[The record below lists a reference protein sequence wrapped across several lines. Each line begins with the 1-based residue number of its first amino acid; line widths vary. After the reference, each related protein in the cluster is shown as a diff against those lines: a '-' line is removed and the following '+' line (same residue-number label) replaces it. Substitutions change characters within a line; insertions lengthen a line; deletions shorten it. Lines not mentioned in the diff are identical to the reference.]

1 MKHDSL
7 AYDTRRTLRR
17 VVGLFSGYRAR
28 IWLTVA
34 GVALS
39 AALGLLPP
47 LFLKVIV
54 NQGILLRNMP
64 LVTRYSLY
72 TVAAVLTGLAVTM
85 LYNYASIQVGQRI
98 MRDLRRDLFRHL
110 QRMPLRFFTETR
122 TGEIQSRISSDVG
135 GVQNAVSDTATTILA
150 HAAVVLSTVG
160 AMLFRDWRLTLFSMG
175 TIPIFALIAAKV
187 GRLGRTIKRD
197 AQAQTALLT
206 AATQEMLSVSG
217 ILLTKT
223 TGRQELTLEKFDQ
236 ENNVLMALLVK
247 QSLLMRYFYD
257 RIGVILS
264 LTPIL
269 VYWMAGYLMIGHGA
283 REISLGGIVAFT
295 ALQSRLFFPLAALL
309 NIQVQLTS
317 TLALFDRIFEY
328 LDLTPEIADAPNA
341 HEYAQHP
348 IQGAIEFDDVTF
360 RYAPDQAKP
369 TLDGVSFSSRPGEL
383 IALVGHSGAG
393 KSTVSYLLA
402 RLYDVSSGAVRID
415 GIDVRQLPLASLAAS
430 IGFVTQETFLLHD
443 TIRENLR
450 FGDPGATDEQ
460 IVAAA
465 TAAAIHDHILTLP
478 DRYDTVVG
486 ERGYKLSG
494 GEKQR
499 IAIARAILKN
509 PQILILDEATSE
521 LDTHSEQAIH
531 AALTPL
537 MRGRTTLAIA
547 HRLSTILAADQILVM
562 DGGRIVEHGTHDR
575 LLAAGGRY
583 AKLFAA
589 QYESSARPEAGIAF

>member
-1 MKHDSL
+1 MTQDIG
-7 AYDTRRTLRR
+7 AFDTRRTLRR
-17 VVGLFSGYRAR
+17 VIGLFSSYRPQ

-34 GVALS
+34 GVTCS

-54 NQGILLRNMP
+54 NQGILPRNMSV
-64 LVTRYSLY
+64 VTRYSAY
-72 TVAAVLTGLAVTM
+72 TILAVLAGMGVTM
-85 LYNYASIQVGQRI
+85 LYNYVSIQVGQKI
-98 MRDLRRDLFRHL
+98 MRDLRRKLFAHL
-110 QRMPLRFFTETR
+110 QAMPLRFFTETR

-135 GVQNAVSDTATTILA
+135 GVQGVVSDTATTVLSHTAI
-150 HAAVVLSTVG
+150 VLSTVG
-160 AMLFRDWRLTLFSMG
+160 AMLALDWRLTLFSMG
-175 TIPIFALIAAKV
+175 TLPLFALIAAKV
-187 GRLGRTIKRD
+187 GRIGRTIKRD
-197 AQAQTALLT
+197 AQEQTALLT

-223 TGRQELTLEKFDQ
+223 TGRQGLTLEKFDR
-236 ENNVLMALLVK
+236 ENDALTTLLIK
-247 QSLLMRYFYD
+247 QSLLTRYFYD

-328 LDLTPEIADAPNA
+328 LDLKPEIADAPEIANGA
-341 HEYAQHP
+341 AQP
-348 IQGAIEFDDVTF
+348 IVGAVEFDGVTF
-360 RYAPDQAKP
+360 RYKAGQEKP
-369 TLDGVSFSSRPGEL
+369 TLADVSFSAQPGQL

-393 KSTVSYLLA
+393 KSTMTYLLA

-415 GIDVRQLPLASLAAS
+415 GADVRNIPLASLGAS

-450 FGDPGATDEQ
+450 FGDPDATDEQ
-460 IVAAA
+460 IAEAAK
-465 TAAAIHDHILTLP
+465 AAAIHDHILTLP
-478 DRYDTVVG
+478 DRYETIVG

-509 PQILILDEATSE
+509 PRILVLDEATSE

-537 MRGRTTLAIA
+537 MRGRTTIAIA

-562 DGGRIVEHGTHDR
+562 DSGRIVERGTHDT

-589 QYESSARPEAGIAF
+589 QYENGAAAAR